1 MQKEIKAHEE
11 RIDKAACW
19 LHSRLQGF
27 AAQAAVVL
35 GSGFGAFAEEQLA
48 EADAIP
54 YQEIPGFP
62 VSTAPGHKGLL
73 WRGIASGCRVLV
85 LQGRFHYY
93 EGWSPEE
100 VTLPI
105 RVLSALGVPRLVLT
119 NAAGGIRED
128 LQPGDLLLI
137 RDHLNFLGFNPLI
150 GPNLV
155 RFGPRF
161 PDMSNVYDGELRA
174 LAKAVAAA
182 AGISLKEGVY
192 LATTGPSFETPA
204 EIKAFRLL
212 GADVVGMS
220 TVPEAIVARHV
231 GIKVLAFSCVTNKA
245 AGLAA
250 SPLTEEEV
258 FQVTAASRSH
268 FTRLLQGVLAQLA

>member
-1 MQKEIKAHEE
+1 MQKEITAHEE
-11 RIDKAACW
+11 RIDKAATW
-19 LHSRLQGF
+19 LHSRLHGF

-35 GSGFGAFAEEQLA
+35 GSGLGAFAEDQLEEA
-48 EADAIP
+48 EAIP

-62 VSTAPGHKGLL
+62 VSTAPGHKGRL
-73 WRGIASGCRVLV
+73 WRGLASGCPVLV

-128 LQPGDLLLI
+128 LHPGDILLI

-161 PDMSNVYDGELRA
+161 PDMSNVYDGELCA
-174 LAKAVAAA
+174 LAQAVAAA
-182 AGISLKEGVY
+182 AGIPLKEGVY
-192 LATTGPSFETPA
+192 LATSGPSFETPA
-204 EIKAFRLL
+204 EIRAFRSL

-245 AGLAA
+245 AGLAD

-258 FQVTAASRSH
+258 FQVTSANRSH
-268 FTRLLQGVLAQLA
+268 FTRLLQGVLAQFA